1 MNKLIL
7 LVVCIC
13 SMFTA
18 TAQTKV
24 TWSMELGLGM
34 STWMGKNADGSNPL
48 FNTKVGVGLD
58 VPLTGL
64 VSFQTGLAWVSKGAS
79 LDVDLTGA
87 DLGMGS
93 EIGVVDAHVNQNY
106 FEMPLLAAFHVG
118 TASNFDMVFTVG
130 PYLAYG
136 VNGKTS
142 VDVDDLSVSVN
153 SFGDSEVL
161 RQKIEGLNRF
171 DAGLQAGVAL
181 DFAKWTVGL
190 DGEFGFCKIASGKSP
205 KNLAFFFTAGYKF

>member
-1 MNKLIL
+1 MKKLIL

-205 KNLAFFFTAGYKF
+205 RNLAFFFTAGYKF

>member
-1 MNKLIL
+1 MKKLIL

-118 TASNFDMVFTVG
+118 TASNFDMMFTVG

>member
-1 MNKLIL
+1 MKKLIL

-34 STWMGKNADGSNPL
+34 STWMGKNADGSNPF

>member
-1 MNKLIL
+1 MKKLIL

>member
-1 MNKLIL
+1 MKKLIL

-106 FEMPLLAAFHVG
+106 FEIPLLAAFHVG

>member
-1 MNKLIL
+1 MKKLIL

-18 TAQTKV
+18 TAQTKA

-87 DLGMGS
+87 DLEMGS

-190 DGEFGFCKIASGKSP
+190 DGEFGLCKIASGKSP

>member
-1 MNKLIL
+1 MKKLIL

-13 SMFTA
+13 SIFTA

-93 EIGVVDAHVNQNY
+93 DIGVVDAHVNQNY